1 MAVQFGRNAF
11 VSVGEE
17 STYGTAAASGYT
29 DMRLI
34 SSSLQKTIERV
45 RKTHLNQG
53 NAGFVRSTFDAFN
66 ITGGNVTGPLH
77 YAGNGDIFKGAL
89 GAVSSSG
96 SGPYTHSFTPSA
108 NLPSLTMLF
117 KRGRSQSGLPSQEEF
132 KGCVINTLTISCS
145 AGEEATFS
153 AEVIAQDASA
163 RATYDPATAG
173 SSFPAT
179 ALSVL
184 HHQSSDI
191 TYNTGG
197 GTTTYKCRS
206 FEIVIDNKIERRN
219 NLGSQLT
226 AEPNTGD
233 VREVRMTATMDLED
247 TQIYADAITTPTAVD
262 ADVVLTMTGT
272 GNDQMVFTI
281 YNAVIEEYADAVTTF
296 GRIERTVTF
305 LGTVD
310 SSGNEAIKIDMIND
324 NATAI

>member
-1 MAVQFGRNAF
+1 MAVQFGRNSF
-11 VSVGEE
+11 ISVAEE
-17 STYGTAAASGYT
+17 STYGTAAGSGYT

-53 NAGFVRSTFDAFN
+53 DAGFVRSTFDAFN
-66 ITGGNVTGPLH
+66 VTGGNITGPLH
-77 YAGNGDIFKGAL
+77 YAGNGDILKAAL
-89 GAVSSSG
+89 GTVNDSG

-184 HHQSSDI
+184 HHQSSDV
-191 TYNTGG
+191 TWNSA
-197 GTTTYKCRS
+197 TYKARS

-233 VREVRMTATMDLED
+233 VREVRMTVTMDLED
-247 TQIYADAITTPTAVD
+247 SQIYTDAITTPTAVD

-324 NATAI
+324 NAAAI